1 MGSGSRLDIENINLL
16 ATLLVHAQYQGY
28 WDECGAQFQEE
39 MEALLERHILN
50 GLIEAPWVR
59 TDDPTSD
66 DDAGFFAALQELVAY
81 AFEESVRIKKQGGLF
96 PRWSRSSGGIL
107 QEMQSLLQKYRGEL
121 ISQSRLLDQEDPA
134 WFVVIS
140 RAQNPSIFR
149 RRLPIRLWYPNEHSP
164 TEPAPKD
171 PVRTPDK
178 VP

>member
-1 MGSGSRLDIENINLL
+1 VPAVRQKFHLSSCADFRDQL
-16 ATLLVHAQYQGY
+16 YQGY

-66 DDAGFFAALQELVAY
+66 DDDGFFAALQELVAY

-96 PRWSRSSGGIL
+96 PRWKEIPSRSSGGIL

-121 ISQSRLLDQEDPA
+121 ISQSRLLDHEDLA
-134 WFVVIS
+134 
-140 RAQNPSIFR
+140 
-149 RRLPIRLWYPNEHSP
+149 
-164 TEPAPKD
+164 
-171 PVRTPDK
+171 
-178 VP
+178 